1 MKALF
6 DQVTSGPWITS
17 GDDVNYRIEFVGT
30 DATLLF
36 EGTHDDFGWKMNFD
50 FWVKA
55 YKDQPIEWYAHRGF
69 LTMWHSV
76 RDEIMAKLKG
86 ATSIHIIGYS
96 QGAALASLA
105 LEDVNFSYYSIPS
118 LADVFGSPRV
128 FWCLPKEIEYRV
140 RNISRWYVRG
150 DLVTTVPWA
159 FLGYQHVGMKH
170 PVGPNKFPWWT
181 HHRPVEYDTYLPV

>member
-6 DQVTSGPWITS
+6 DQVTSGSWITS
-17 GDDVNYRIEFVGT
+17 GDDVNYRIEFVET

-69 LTMWHSV
+69 LT
-76 RDEIMAKLKG
+76 
-86 ATSIHIIGYS
+86 
-96 QGAALASLA
+96 
-105 LEDVNFSYYSIPS
+105 
-118 LADVFGSPRV
+118 
-128 FWCLPKEIEYRV
+128 WCLPKEIEYRV

-170 PVGPNKFPWWT
+170 PIGPNKFPWWT